1 MFKVCLLDGLKL
13 IINPQTS
20 WGSRGSDKW
29 PSVSSQLSGGNALA
43 AKDVD
48 MTMIQVDAAFKET
61 VARVLTK
68 AETHQVLEKPILQ
81 DQNKTFRAYLLVLWV
96 LSNAGLALIIYIN
109 GLPNQ
114 SKSLGYK
121 SDLIS
126 KQDVYFGVILYS
138 TFGLDA
144 LRFTGVC

>member
-1 MFKVCLLDGLKL
+1 
-13 IINPQTS
+13 
-20 WGSRGSDKW
+20 
-29 PSVSSQLSGGNALA
+29 
-43 AKDVD
+43 
-48 MTMIQVDAAFKET
+48 MIQVDAAFKET